1 MGNVVVKNGIGFS
14 EHSGARYFDMAA
26 IGMGTVEERMSNPIK
41 QTIPNEKMGSMP
53 WSPWGT
59 NNLLPMEMAADIES
73 CGILNAIIDGKAR
86 FALNNG
92 VVPVITERSKETGQK
107 VIKEYVTDPEI
118 LDFLEANDTFFHVYG
133 WMRDQVGF
141 AQGVCRYGLNKAK
154 TPKIV
159 SFQRDDVTEFRYEKK
174 DTKGIINNIYLAAEW
189 NKIRG
194 ITDPNMIKVPL
205 LNTYAPG
212 YDLKKRIDRG
222 IGGQREFALTFRYPG
237 WQRHYYSMP
246 MWYAA
251 YKWVKIAQ
259 GVPEMKAAIFENSI
273 HVKYV
278 VIIHESYWLKAFG
291 AEWKTLTADQQKAKR
306 DQVYDDIDKFL
317 VGSKNAY
324 KSIFVTGY
332 RDADGKTWSEIE
344 IKPVEDNTK
353 DGKLLP
359 DSAAANSEIAFAMHY
374 NNTVVGGN
382 QVQGPYDKGNGGSNI
397 RESILLQVIFHELE
411 RQNVRRNLMVPAVVN
426 GWTDRLPGLDFIVP
440 ATVLTTLD
448 TGAGTKPVVPG
459 GTNPSDNSNATN

>member
-1 MGNVVVKNGIGFS
+1 MGKVVVKNGIGYS
-14 EHSGARYFDMAA
+14 EASGARYFDMALA
-26 IGMGTVEERMSNPIK
+26 GTVEDRIKSPITS
-41 QTIPNEKMGSMP
+41 TIPSDKMPAMP

-92 VVPVITERSKETGQK
+92 VVPVITERSKESGQK

-118 LDFLEANDTFFHVYG
+118 LDFLEANDAFYQVYG
-133 WMRDQVGF
+133 WMKDQVGF
-141 AQGVCRYGLNKAK
+141 AQGICRYGLNKGAK
-154 TPKIV
+154 PKIV

-174 DTKGIINNIYLAAEW
+174 DSKGIINNIYLAAEW
-189 NKIRG
+189 DKVRG
-194 ITDPNMIKVPL
+194 SSDNRLLKVPL
-205 LNTYAPG
+205 LNSYAPG
-212 YDLKKRIDRG
+212 YDLKKRIERG
-222 IGGQREFALTFRYPG
+222 TGGQREFALSFRYPG
-237 WQRHYYSMP
+237 WQRHYYPIP

-251 YKWVKIAQ
+251 HKWVKIAQ

-278 VIIHESYWLKAFG
+278 VVIHEGYWQKAFG
-291 AEWKTLTADQQKAKR
+291 GEWKTLTLAQQQEKR
-306 DQVYDDIDKFL
+306 NKVYDDIDNFL

-332 RDADGKTWSEIE
+332 RDPDGKTYSEIE
-344 IKPVEDNTK
+344 IKPVQDNTT

-374 NNTVVGGN
+374 NNTVLGGN

-426 GWTDRLPGLDFIVP
+426 GWTEKYPGLDFIVP

-459 GTNPSDNSNATN
+459 GTNPSDTADATN